1 MHRCYM
7 KVIAKS
13 MLMLVFGLVSPMVAH
28 AEATSVINEKVIKL
42 TFFGTGAPRPSADRH
57 GPSILVEAGSRKILI
72 DAGPG
77 VRQRMFEAGGFGLL
91 TQVTDIFLTHLHYD
105 HVAGVAD
112 LWITGW
118 MYGRPAP
125 LRVFGPPG
133 TGEFVAGL
141 KQAYRWDI
149 DYRQIVGI
157 PSPGSPMDAKEIGPG
172 VVFDQDGVKITAF
185 KVAHMPV
192 LPGTNRVANFWGA
205 TYGYRVDYAGRSVA
219 FSGDLRVAP
228 DSELIKYGRGAD
240 VVVHEVQVPSPGT
253 SAEAVRANV
262 SLSVHSS
269 PEEAG
274 RAFATMRP
282 RLAVYSHIIPPQTTS
297 EDLRA
302 ATRPF
307 YDGPLLTAFDL
318 MTLIIGDQIDV
329 SIAPKRDRETFEQS
343 GAVK

>member
-1 MHRCYM
+1 M
-7 KVIAKS
+7 KSLATTTLLVLAS
-13 MLMLVFGLVSPMVAH
+13 MILPAAAL
-28 AEATSVINEKVIKL
+28 AETAANGPEKVIKL
-42 TFFGTGAPRPSADRH
+42 TFMGTGAPRPSPDRH

-77 VRQRMFEAGGFGLL
+77 VRQRMFEAGGFALL
-91 TQVTDIFLTHLHYD
+91 TNVTDVFLTHLHYD
-105 HVAGVAD
+105 HIADVAD

-118 MYGRPAP
+118 MYGRREP

-133 TGEFVAGL
+133 TAEFVDGL
-141 KQAYRWDI
+141 KRAYRWDV

-157 PSPGSPMDAKEIGPG
+157 PSPGSTMAANEIGTG
-172 VVFDQDGVKITAF
+172 VVFDKDGVKITAF
-185 KVAHMPV
+185 KVAHMPII
-192 LPGTNRVANFWGA
+192 PGTNRVGQLDGA
-205 TYGYRVDYAGRSVA
+205 TYGFRVDYAGRSVA
-219 FSGDLRVAP
+219 FSGDLRVGP

-240 VVVHEVQVPSPGT
+240 VVVHEVQVPSPGN

-297 EDLRA
+297 EELRA
-302 ATRPF
+302 ATLPF

-318 MTLIIGDQIDV
+318 MTLTVGRQIDV
-329 SIAPKRDRETFEQS
+329 GIAPKRDREVFEQS